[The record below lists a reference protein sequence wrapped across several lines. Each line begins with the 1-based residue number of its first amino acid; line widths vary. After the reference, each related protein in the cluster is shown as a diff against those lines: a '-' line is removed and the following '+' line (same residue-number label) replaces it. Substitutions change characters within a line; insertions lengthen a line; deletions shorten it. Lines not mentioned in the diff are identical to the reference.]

1 MTCKNCNTPVDDNFQ
16 FCPNCG
22 ARIYPDVQPDNGFY
36 QQNAQPQQQEIWD
49 VFRQTLSSKQF
60 FAVCVLMTV
69 STATN
74 LLLSSAFSGVIG
86 AVISSA
92 ISVIAVVAMWMLYN
106 SAVQNKGLSS
116 LTAPFKTLKVL
127 TTFYWVLGWVMVG
140 LLAVVAVV
148 CLVSTDVI
156 AEALELI
163 KSELPKWY
171 DNPELLELYGEFM
184 EFGAVLLSRAMFITC
199 LMMAVGYTF
208 INIFCYGNIRKCA
221 ASFEETAVSGQIML
235 RKLGTV
241 KIWLIVLGVLNGI
254 SALNS
259 WNFLIYGCN
268 AAVCIILSILLGNIK
283 SSFNCE

>member
-16 FCPNCG
+16 FCSNCG

-36 QQNAQPQQQEIWD
+36 QQNAQQQQQEIWD

-69 STATN
+69 SVALN
-74 LLLSSAFSGVIG
+74 LLLSSAFYGAIG

-106 SAVQNKGLSS
+106 SAVQDKGLSS

-127 TTFYWVLGWVMVG
+127 TTIYWVLGWVTVG
-140 LLAVVAVV
+140 TIVIISVIILASA
-148 CLVSTDVI
+148 DI
-156 AEALELI
+156 FEALEYIGDKLQG
-163 KSELPKWY
+163 WT
-171 DNPELLELYGEFM
+171 DNPEILEAYDEFTDFRGLLLCG
-184 EFGAVLLSRAMFITC
+184 ITIIYYII
-199 LMMAVGYTF
+199 ASGGYMLIT
-208 INIFCYGNIRKCA
+208 FCYGNIRKCA
-221 ASFEETAVSGQIML
+221 ASFEETAVSGQVML

-283 SSFNCE
+283 SRFNCE